1 MDRHDILRRLYTSM
15 TVDVPFTGLALG
27 DMARNPSYDAAND
40 GTLGVPVFLV
50 GTKKRCSSVAV
61 LRKLGL
67 PEVPTAEMVEALG
80 LSTAPPVPPVPVLPV
95 PELPT
100 REQKLPACTTT
111 KRTTRKIKPAPKA
124 KARDPE
130 EVAR

>member
-1 MDRHDILRRLYTSM
+1 MDRHEILRRLYTSV

-61 LRKLGL
+61 LHKLGL
-67 PEVPTAEMVEALG
+67 PEVPTVEMAEALG
-80 LSTAPPVPPVPVLPV
+80 LSTTPPAPPVPVVPAPEPPLHEKKVAACSTKPAKPV
-95 PELPT
+95 
-100 REQKLPACTTT
+100 A
-111 KRTTRKIKPAPKA
+111 RKIKSAREPAIA
-124 KARDPE
+124 T
-130 EVAR
+130 